1 MVIVSM
7 ISLAAFSRE
16 RKVSGA
22 SDSLS
27 GSEATSLKVLS
38 ASLLTVEGS
47 DIFPCL
53 LVSCDSLIQGMIKL
67 VEKALK
73 SKVAIVLCT
82 KDMEAQRKTFLFNHI
97 AGNLHHIQE

>member
-1 MVIVSM
+1 
-7 ISLAAFSRE
+7 
-16 RKVSGA
+16 
-22 SDSLS
+22 
-27 GSEATSLKVLS
+27 
-38 ASLLTVEGS
+38 
-47 DIFPCL
+47 
-53 LVSCDSLIQGMIKL
+53 MIKL